1 MKRQFLA
8 LAALSALAFGANAQ
22 QADGNIMG
30 TAKAGDII
38 EIHAP
43 STGVHREITVE
54 TDGKYQFRRVPL
66 GTYLVTVKHADGQA
80 DQPKQ
85 VRVVVGATARVQ

>member
-8 LAALSALAFGANAQ
+8 LAALSAIAFGANAQ

-30 TAKAGDII
+30 IAKAGDSI
-38 EIHAP
+38 EIKAP
-43 STGVHREITVE
+43 ETGVHREITVE

-66 GTYLVTVKHADGQA
+66 GTYVVTVKHADGQTE
-80 DQPKQ
+80 QPKQ